1 MSAINENVMAASLF
15 SLRGVFILCFIT
27 CLALTSKAQ
36 SINNYLF
43 GASSGTYAAVTG
55 TEPGGA
61 TAGNNENIYQNL
73 PIGFDFWYMGQ
84 RYDRF
89 CLSSNGWISLG
100 SSVSGAMPTNNL
112 ATGGNRPIIAPLW
125 DDLEVCPG
133 ILNLLLPGKMS
144 YVTSGT
150 PGNMVLTVQ
159 WYSMRWDKDSYFL
172 LNLTSVI
179 TFQAKLYDN
188 GTIQFSY
195 TPEGGAV
202 NNGSASIGITGVG
215 NGIYRS
221 LNSTGTSPTARD
233 NFETTTLN
241 TKPANGQVYTFDP
254 SELTAAPSNLTF
266 SNVGA
271 TGMTLNW
278 NYVSSTE
285 IGFAIY
291 RSSGSGYT
299 YVGRTGAGV
308 TTFNDTGLTNGVNY
322 TYMVY
327 VIRENLG
334 GSVTGSQVA
343 SCQGFSLANIPLG
356 NIVASY
362 KLDGNANDFFVTNNG
377 TLQGSPTATT
387 NRFNI
392 ANSAYQFNGTTQY
405 VSTANSS
412 VNPGVFTVSIW
423 FKTTTA
429 GGKLIGFGSSQTGFS
444 TNADRHIY
452 MANDGR
458 IFFGVKPGGVFK
470 TVNSTATYN
479 DGNWHMATG
488 VLSASGMVLYID
500 GVLIAQDATTITA
513 ESTTGY
519 WRLAY
524 DNIDSWAS
532 TPTNR
537 FFNGSLDDAYIYSRA
552 LSAAEVMQL
561 YNATEGV
568 GNTGP
573 VCAQT
578 TLTLTANTIDG
589 ATYSWIGPNGYTSS
603 SQNATLTYSD
613 AAKGVYT
620 VTVSRNGCVATA
632 STIVVSTGEGQWTG
646 NAGNNWT
653 TANSWCN
660 GIVPAAAI
668 NVSIPSGVSTYPT
681 VSTDQSINN
690 LTIATGA
697 SVTVTNSLSVSG
709 LVANSGTLTV
719 SSGRMVF
726 NGTTAQT
733 ITANLFAGN
742 LIKDLT
748 INNAAGVTLNGALR
762 LTGLLTASA
771 GTFNANGNLTLA
783 SSATSTAQVGP
794 VASGASIA
802 GQVTVERYLQG
813 GNVNP
818 YRTYRMLSSPVYDN
832 TTTFTNTDT
841 EGNRSAKFSQL
852 IDNMIITG
860 TVGTTGDFDATH
872 SNQAGAWTYSAG
884 FVEIPNIHTPVNAG
898 KGMYVFFRGNR
909 DNFSGKTNAPFANPE
924 NTVADFNGVL
934 NQQNVTVT
942 LSSGY
947 NFIGNPYAST
957 IDWDSPNWGSDK
969 VNVANAIWI
978 WKPASRGYATYIN
991 GVTASDGSRYI
1002 SSGQSFFVRTTAAG
1016 SIKFKESI
1024 KASAQQPSVLL
1035 MSTEKRNDELPVMAT
1050 KQIAEMPQSLV
1061 RIKMMP
1067 LASYGD
1073 DEAVIVFNEASSAA
1087 YSHQEDALHF
1097 DGEVVNVSTLVGASK
1112 LAINFMPPMPQ
1123 TVEIAMNVSAGT
1135 SGSYL
1140 MQFNLTEYYQQHS
1153 IVLKD
1158 NFLNQ
1163 NIPITP
1169 GLSYNFNIDRTNTQ
1183 TFGAG
1188 RFVMLVKPPVLLPVG
1203 IVGFE
1208 AKKQNQGVAV
1218 KWTTSFETNNKMFK
1232 LYRASDDGAYVLIA
1246 DILPRVSGSYLYID
1260 LVPLPGNNY
1269 YKLVQIDIDGQ
1280 TTETGPVVVN
1290 FKFGQQNVMQIYP
1303 NPIVDKFTIK
1313 VDGLLSDRFKLSLY
1327 DLTGKII
1334 REYTLSKTT
1343 LINGHE
1349 VNVMDLNS
1357 GFFFAKVVEVN
1368 TGKVLAVHKVA
1379 KK

>member
-1 MSAINENVMAASLF
+1 MAASLLSWRWIF
-15 SLRGVFILCFIT
+15 VPCFIFF
-27 CLALTSKAQ
+27 ALKSSAQ
-36 SINNYLF
+36 SINNYVF
-43 GASSGTYAAVTG
+43 SAAGGTYAPISGG
-55 TEPGGA
+55 TEPGGTNA
-61 TAGNNENIYQNL
+61 TVANDENTYQNL

-89 CLSSNGWISLG
+89 CVSSNGWISLG
-100 SSVSGAMPTNNL
+100 SSVSGPMPTNNL

-125 DDLEVCPG
+125 DDLAVFPG
-133 ILNLLLPGKMS
+133 ILNLLLPGKIS
-144 YVTSGT
+144 YITSGT

-159 WYSMRWDKDSYFL
+159 WYSMRWDKDSFFL

-179 TFQAKLYDN
+179 TFQAKIYDN

-202 NNGSASIGITGVG
+202 YNGSASIGITGVG
-215 NGIYRS
+215 NGVYRS
-221 LNSTGTSPTARD
+221 LNGTGASPTARAD
-233 NFETTTLN
+233 LETTTIAA
-241 TKPANGQVYTFDP
+241 KPANGQSYTFDP
-254 SELTAAPSNLTF
+254 TELATAPSNLTF

-278 NYVSSTE
+278 NYVSSNE
-285 IGFAIY
+285 IGFAVY
-291 RSSGSGYT
+291 RSSGAGYT
-299 YVGRTGAGV
+299 YVGRTATGV
-308 TTFNDTGLTNGVNY
+308 TTFNDTGLTNSVNY
-322 TYMVY
+322 TYIVY

-334 GSVTGSQVA
+334 GSVTASQVA

-377 TLQGSPTATT
+377 TLQGAPTATI

-392 ANSAYQFNGTTQY
+392 ANSAYQFNGATQY

-412 VNPGVFTVSIW
+412 INPGVFTVSIW
-423 FKTTTA
+423 FKTSTA
-429 GGKLIGFGSSQTGFS
+429 GGKLIGFGSSQTGVS
-444 TNADRHIY
+444 VNADRHIY

-458 IFFGVKPGGVFK
+458 LFFGVKPGGVFK

-488 VLSASGMVLYID
+488 VLSASGMVLYVD
-500 GVLIAQDATTITA
+500 GVSVAQDATTVAA
-513 ESTTGY
+513 ENTTGY

-537 FFNGSLDDAYIYSRA
+537 FFTGSLDDANIYSRA
-552 LSAAEVMQL
+552 LSAAEVTQL

-589 ATYSWIGPNGYTSS
+589 ATYSWTGPNSFTSS

-632 STIVVSTGEGQWTG
+632 STIVISTGEGQWTG
-646 NAGNNWT
+646 NAGNNWA

-660 GIVPAAAI
+660 GIVPTTVVNA
-668 NVSIPSGVSTYPT
+668 SIPTGLSTYPT
-681 VSTDQSINN
+681 VSSDQSINN

-697 SVTVTNSLSVSG
+697 SVTVTNSLSVAGVITS
-709 LVANSGTLTV
+709 SGTLTA
-719 SSGRMVF
+719 SSGRIVF

-733 ITANLFAGN
+733 IAANLFAGN

-748 INNAAGVTLNGALR
+748 INNTGGVILNGALR

-771 GTFNANGNLTLA
+771 GAFNANGYLTLA
-783 SSATSTAQVGP
+783 SSAASTAQVGP
-794 VASGASIA
+794 VASGASII
-802 GQVTVERYLQG
+802 GQVKVERYLQG

-832 TTTFTNTDT
+832 ATNFINTDT
-841 EGNRSAKFSQL
+841 EGNRTAKFSQL
-852 IDNMIITG
+852 IDNMIISG
-860 TVGTTGDFDATH
+860 TAAAAGGFDASH

-884 FVEIPNIHTPVNAG
+884 FVEIPNINTAVNAG
-898 KGMYVFFRGNR
+898 RGMYVFFRGNR
-909 DNFSGKTNAPFANPE
+909 DNFSGKTNTPYVNPE
-924 NTVADFNGVL
+924 NTIADFNGVL

-957 IDWDSPNWGSDK
+957 IDWDSSNWGGDK
-969 VNVANAIWI
+969 VNVSNAIWI
-978 WKPASRGYATYIN
+978 WKPAARGYATYIN
-991 GVTASDGSRYI
+991 GVGASDGSRYI

-1016 SIKFKESI
+1016 SIKFKEGI
-1024 KASAQQPSVLL
+1024 KASTQQPPVLL
-1035 MSTEKRNDELPVMAT
+1035 MSTEKRNDELSIMT
-1050 KQIAEMPQSLV
+1050 TEQNAETTQSLV
-1061 RIKMMP
+1061 RIKMTP
-1067 LASYGD
+1067 LASYGE
-1073 DEAVIVFNEASSAA
+1073 DETVVVFNEASSLA
-1087 YSHQEDALHF
+1087 YNNQEDALHF
-1097 DGEVVNVSTLVGASK
+1097 DGEVVNISTLAGASK
-1112 LAINFMPPMPQ
+1112 LAINFMPPMQ
-1123 TVEIAMNVSAGT
+1123 QAMEIAMNVSANVT
-1135 SGSYL
+1135 GSYL
-1140 MQFNLTEYYQQHS
+1140 MQFNLNEYYLQHS
-1153 IVLKD
+1153 LVLKD

-1169 GLSYNFNIDRTNTQ
+1169 GLVHNFNIDRANAQ

-1188 RFVMLVKPPVLLPVG
+1188 RFSVLVEPPVVLPVG
-1203 IVGFE
+1203 VVGFV
-1208 AKKQNQGVAV
+1208 AKKQNEGVEIT
-1218 KWTTSFETNNKMFK
+1218 WTTSFETNNKMFK
-1232 LYRASDDGAYVLIA
+1232 LYRASEDGVYILIA
-1246 DILPRVSGSYLYID
+1246 DILPKGPGSYLYMD
-1260 LVPLPGNNY
+1260 VVPLPGDNY
-1269 YKLVQIDIDGQ
+1269 YKLVQVDLDGR
-1280 TTETGPVVVN
+1280 TTETGPVAVN
-1290 FKFGQQNVMQIYP
+1290 FKVGQQNAVQLYP
-1303 NPIVDKFTIK
+1303 NPVADKFTIK

-1327 DLTGKII
+1327 DLMGKVI
-1334 REYTLSKTT
+1334 RTYTPSKIALTS
-1343 LINGHE
+1343 GYE
-1349 VNVMDLNS
+1349 VDILDLNS
-1357 GFFFAKVVEVN
+1357 GVFFAKVEEIN
-1368 TGKVLAVHKVA
+1368 TGKVLAVHKVV

>member
-1 MSAINENVMAASLF
+1 MAASLL
-15 SLRGVFILCFIT
+15 SLRRIFILCFMFF
-27 CLALTSKAQ
+27 ALKSSAQ
-36 SINNYLF
+36 NINNYIF
-43 GASSGTYAAVTG
+43 SATGGTYTAISGGV
-55 TEPGGA
+55 EPGGTNA
-61 TAGNNENIYQNL
+61 TVANDENTYQNL

-89 CLSSNGWISLG
+89 CASSNGWISLG
-100 SSVSGAMPTNNL
+100 SAVSGAMPVNNL
-112 ATGGNRPIIAPLW
+112 NTGGNRPIIAPLW
-125 DDLEVCPG
+125 DDLAVFPG
-133 ILNLLLPGKMS
+133 ILNLLLPGKIS
-144 YVTSGT
+144 YVTTGT
-150 PGNMVLTVQ
+150 AGSMVLTVQ
-159 WYSMRWDKDSYFL
+159 WYSMRWDKNSTNL

-179 TFQAKLYDN
+179 TFQAKIYEN
-188 GTIQFSY
+188 GNVQFVY

-202 NNGSASIGITGVG
+202 DNGSASIGITGVSTG
-215 NGIYRS
+215 VFRS
-221 LNSTGTSPTARD
+221 LNGVGTSPTARND
-233 NFETTTLN
+233 IETAN
-241 TKPANGQVYTFDP
+241 IATKPANGQTYTFDP
-254 SELTAAPSNLTF
+254 TELVTAPTALTF

-291 RSSGSGYT
+291 RSSGGGYS
-299 YVGRTGAGV
+299 YIGRTGTGI
-308 TTFNDTGLTNGVNY
+308 TTFNDTGLTNGINY
-322 TYMVY
+322 TYIVY

-377 TLQGSPTATT
+377 TLQGAPTPTA

-392 ANSAYQFNGTTQY
+392 ANSAYLFNGTTQY
-405 VSTANSS
+405 VSTANSF
-412 VNPGVFTVSIW
+412 VNPTVFTVSIW

-470 TVNSTATYN
+470 TVNSTATYA

-488 VLSASGMVLYID
+488 VLSASGMALYID
-500 GVLIAQDATTITA
+500 GVSVAQDAATVAA
-513 ESTTGY
+513 ENTTGY

-537 FFNGSLDDAYIYSRA
+537 FFTGSLDDAYIYSRA
-552 LSAAEVMQL
+552 LSAAEVTQL

-578 TLTLTANTIDG
+578 TLTLTASTIDG
-589 ATYSWIGPNGYTSS
+589 ATYSWTGPNGYTSS

-620 VTVSRNGCVATA
+620 VVVSRNGCVATA

-646 NAGNNWT
+646 NAGSNWA

-660 GIVPAAAI
+660 GIVPTAVVNAT
-668 NVSIPSGVSTYPT
+668 IPTGRSAYPT
-681 VSTDQSINN
+681 VSSDQSINN
-690 LTIATGA
+690 LTIAAGA
-697 SVTVTNSLSVSG
+697 SVTVTNSLSVAGVVTS
-709 LVANSGTLTV
+709 SGTLTA
-719 SSGRMVF
+719 SGGRMVF
-726 NGTTAQT
+726 NGTAAQT
-733 ITANLFAGN
+733 IAANLFAGN

-771 GTFNANGNLTLA
+771 GAFNANGYLTLA
-783 SSATSTAQVGP
+783 SSAASTAQVGP
-794 VASGASIA
+794 VASGASVV

-832 TTTFTNTDT
+832 TTTFINVDT

-852 IDNMIITG
+852 IDNMIISG
-860 TVGTTGDFDATH
+860 TAAAAGGFDVNH

-884 FVEIPNIHTPVNAG
+884 FVEIPNINTAVNAG
-898 KGMYVFFRGNR
+898 RGMYVFFRGNR
-909 DNFSGKTNAPFANPE
+909 DNFSGKTNAPFVNPE

-942 LSSGY
+942 LSAGY
-947 NFIGNPYAST
+947 NFVGNPYAST
-957 IDWDSPNWGSDK
+957 IDWDSSNWGSDK
-969 VNVANAIWI
+969 VNVSNAIWI
-978 WKPASRGYATYIN
+978 WKPAARGYATYIN
-991 GVTASDGSRYI
+991 GVGASDGSRYI

-1024 KASAQQPSVLL
+1024 KASTQQPPVLL
-1035 MSTEKRNDELPVMAT
+1035 MSTEKRNDELSIMAT
-1050 KQIAEMPQSLV
+1050 GQNVETPQSLF
-1061 RIKMMP
+1061 RIKMTP
-1067 LASYGD
+1067 LASYGE
-1073 DEAVIVFNEASSAA
+1073 DETVVVFNEASSAA
-1087 YSHQEDALHF
+1087 YNNQEDALHF
-1097 DGEVVNVSTLVGASK
+1097 DGEVVNISTLAGASK
-1112 LAINFMPPMPQ
+1112 LAINFMPPIPQ
-1123 TVEIAMNVSAGT
+1123 AMEIAMNVSANAT
-1135 SGSYL
+1135 GSYL
-1140 MQFNLTEYYQQHS
+1140 MQFNLNEYYLQHS
-1153 IVLKD
+1153 LVLKD

-1163 NIPITP
+1163 NIPITS
-1169 GLSYNFNIDRTNTQ
+1169 GLVYNFNVDRANVQ

-1188 RFVMLVKPPVLLPVG
+1188 RFSVLVEPPTVLPVG
-1203 IVGFE
+1203 IVGFA
-1208 AKKQNQGVAV
+1208 AKKQNEGVAIT
-1218 KWTTSFETNNKMFK
+1218 WTTSFETNNKVFK
-1232 LYRASDDGAYVLIA
+1232 LYRATSDGPYVLIA
-1246 DILPRVSGSYLYID
+1246 EILPKGPGNYLYMD
-1260 LVPLPGNNY
+1260 VVPLPGNNY
-1269 YKLVQIDIDGQ
+1269 YKLIQVDLDGLETQ
-1280 TTETGPVVVN
+1280 TGPISIN
-1290 FKFGQQNVMQIYP
+1290 FKVGQQNSVLLYP
-1303 NPIVDKFTIK
+1303 NPASDKFTIK
-1313 VDGLLSDRFKLSLY
+1313 VDGLLSERYKLSLY
-1327 DLTGKII
+1327 DLTGKVI
-1334 REYTLSKTT
+1334 REYALSRAE
-1343 LINGHE
+1343 LINGFD
-1349 VNVMDLNS
+1349 VGILDLNS
-1357 GFFFAKVVEVN
+1357 GFFFTKVEEVDTRKVV
-1368 TGKVLAVHKVA
+1368 AVHKVV

>member
-1 MSAINENVMAASLF
+1 MAASLL
-15 SLRGVFILCFIT
+15 SLRRVFILCFMFF
-27 CLALTSKAQ
+27 ALKSSAQ
-36 SINNYLF
+36 NINNYVF

-61 TAGNNENIYQNL
+61 TAGNNENTYQNL

-100 SSVSGAMPTNNL
+100 SSVTGAMPTNNL

-150 PGNMVLTVQ
+150 SGNMVLTVQ

-179 TFQAKLYDN
+179 TFQAKLYEN

-202 NNGSASIGITGVG
+202 NNGSASIGITGVSTG
-215 NGIYRS
+215 VYRS
-221 LNSTGTSPTARD
+221 LNGVGTSPTARND
-233 NFETTTLN
+233 LETTN
-241 TKPANGQVYTFDP
+241 IATKPANGQTYTFDP
-254 SELTAAPSNLTF
+254 LELTTAPSNLTF

-278 NYVSSTE
+278 NYVSSNE

-291 RSSGSGYT
+291 RSSGAGYT
-299 YVGRTGAGV
+299 YVGRTATGV

-322 TYMVY
+322 TYIVY

-334 GSVTGSQVA
+334 ASVTGSQVA

-356 NIVASY
+356 NIVAAY

-377 TLQGSPTATT
+377 TLQGSPTATP

-405 VSTANSS
+405 VSTANSF
-412 VNPGVFTVSIW
+412 VNPTVFTVSIW
-423 FKTTTA
+423 FKTTVA
-429 GGKLIGFGSSQTGFS
+429 GGKLIGFGSSATGFS

-458 IFFGVKPGGVFK
+458 LFFGVKPGGAFK
-470 TVNSTATYN
+470 TINSTATYA

-488 VLSASGMVLYID
+488 VLSASGMVLYVD
-500 GVLIAQDATTITA
+500 GVSVAQDAATTAA
-513 ESTTGY
+513 ENTTGY

-524 DNIDSWAS
+524 DNTDLWPS
-532 TPTNR
+532 TPTNKY
-537 FFNGSLDDAYIYSRA
+537 FAGSLDDAYIYSRA
-552 LSAAEVMQL
+552 LSAAEVAQL

-578 TLTLTANTIDG
+578 ILTLTANTIDG
-589 ATYSWIGPNGYTSS
+589 ATYSWTGPNGYTSS
-603 SQNATLTYSD
+603 AQNATLTYSD

-632 STIVVSTGEGQWTG
+632 STTVVSMGEGQWTG
-646 NAGNNWT
+646 NAGNNWA

-660 GIVPAAAI
+660 GIVPTAAI
-668 NVSIPSGVSTYPT
+668 NVSVPTGRSTYPT
-681 VSTDQSINN
+681 VSSDQSINN
-690 LTIATGA
+690 LTIASGA
-697 SVTVTNSLSVSG
+697 SVTVINSLSVAG
-709 LVANSGTLTV
+709 AIANSGTLTV
-719 SSGRMVF
+719 SAGRMVF

-733 ITANLFAGN
+733 IAANLFAGN

-748 INNAAGVTLNGALR
+748 INNTAGVTLNGALR

-771 GTFNANGNLTLA
+771 GAFNANGYLTLA
-783 SSATSTAQVGP
+783 SSAASTAQVGP
-794 VASGASIA
+794 VASGASIT
-802 GQVTVERYLQG
+802 GQVKVERYLQG
-813 GNVNP
+813 GNLNP

-832 TTTFTNTDT
+832 TTAFVNTDT
-841 EGNRSAKFSQL
+841 EGNRTASFSQL

-860 TVGTTGDFDATH
+860 TAGGTGGFDATH
-872 SNQAGAWTYSAG
+872 SNQAGAWTYGTG
-884 FVEIPNIHTPVNAG
+884 FVEIPTINTAVNAG

-909 DNFSGKTNAPFANPE
+909 DNFSGKTNTPYANPE

-942 LSSGY
+942 LSAGY

-957 IDWDSPNWGSDK
+957 IDWNSSNWGSDK
-969 VNVANAIWI
+969 VNVSNAIWI
-978 WKPASRGYATYIN
+978 WKPAARGYATYIN
-991 GVTASDGSRYI
+991 GIGSLDGSNYI

-1024 KASAQQPSVLL
+1024 KASTQQPSVLL
-1035 MSTEKRNDELPVMAT
+1035 MSTEKRNDELPIMAT
-1050 KQIAEMPQSLV
+1050 TQIAEMPQSLV
-1061 RIKMMP
+1061 RIKMTP
-1067 LASYGD
+1067 LASYGE
-1073 DEAVIVFNEASSAA
+1073 DETVVVFNEASSAA
-1087 YSHQEDALHF
+1087 YNNQEDALHF
-1097 DGEVVNVSTLVGASK
+1097 DGEVVNISTLVGASK

-1123 TVEIAMNVSAGT
+1123 VIEIAMNVSANAT
-1135 SGSYL
+1135 GSYL
-1140 MQFNLTEYYQQHS
+1140 MRFDVSEYYLQHEL
-1153 IVLKD
+1153 VLKD

-1163 NIPITP
+1163 TVPITP
-1169 GLSYNFNIDRTNTQ
+1169 GLVHSFNIDRANSQ
-1183 TFGAG
+1183 SLGAG
-1188 RFVMLVKPPVLLPVG
+1188 RFSVLVEPPVVLPVG
-1203 IVGFE
+1203 IVGFT
-1208 AKKQNQGVAV
+1208 AKKQNEGVSIM
-1218 KWTTSFETNNKMFK
+1218 WTTSFEANNKMFK
-1232 LYRASDDGAYVLIA
+1232 LYRASEDGDYILIA
-1246 DILPRVSGSYLYID
+1246 DILPKGPGNYLYLD
-1260 LVPLPGNNY
+1260 VAPLPGDNY
-1269 YKLVQIDIDGQ
+1269 YKLVQVDQDGRL
-1280 TTETGPVVVN
+1280 TETGPIAVN
-1290 FKFGQQNVMQIYP
+1290 FKVGQQNAVLIYP
-1303 NPIVDKFTIK
+1303 NPVVDKFTIR
-1313 VDGLLSDRFKLSLY
+1313 VDGLLSERFKLSLY
-1327 DLTGKII
+1327 DLTGKVI
-1334 REYTLSKTT
+1334 REYELSKTELT
-1343 LINGHE
+1343 NGHE
-1349 VNVMDLNS
+1349 VNILDLNT
-1357 GFFFAKVVEVN
+1357 GFFFAKVEEVN
-1368 TGKVLAVHKVA
+1368 TRKVIGVHKVV